1 MSDQS
6 PKIITSFQSR
16 LEINSVLRALGD
28 TTTEFALRRQAKEIV
43 EKYGDQAIAP
53 LLALLDTTNPQLR
66 GGLGHVAGL
75 LDRAKIVPALRN
87 AAVNRSLPDQARIS
101 AITILERFLG
111 VEPEPAMYAGMA
123 SPEEL
128 GLQSLREVLAEA
140 RANRLVLVEYLEQLA
155 QEPPD
160 VLLTMVR
167 SAKRLEGEE
176 GVEMLRLFAQDP
188 YAPAAEE
195 ALQALGSRPEPAA
208 ATALWT
214 LLPTL
219 PPAVR
224 SQVERSLQKLRLR
237 GIPAPVLDPPEPT
250 IRCLAGPPDAQGN
263 QAFWFIEPNADL
275 ATSQV
280 LYLLLASNEG
290 LVQAIGNLTA
300 ANSTLPPP
308 MAQGHV
314 HTGGKLEDGQ
324 RSMLLL
330 EAPVDYGRR
339 RVAAALERNW
349 ANGRPTPLTYRLLN
363 PLLWRWTTLQPAAA
377 ATPPSTAT
385 FNNYT
390 DLLRQPALATWAVIT
405 RRVYQAAELVLGEP
419 HELTPEQ
426 VDAMLLDLIES
437 LASDTDLLAQLRTSL
452 LALAEWLLLAGERR
466 AADQAVAVA
475 ELIIENPRSQ
485 PLLAQISLQGL
496 RLAML
501 AIARGLRWEQVSPV

>member
-16 LEINSVLRALGD
+16 LEINSALRALGD

-43 EKYGDQAIAP
+43 DKYGDQAIAP

-66 GGLGHVAGL
+66 GGLGHVASL

-101 AITILERFLG
+101 AITILERFLDI
-111 VEPEPAMYAGMA
+111 EPEPAMYAGMA

-140 RANRLVLVEYLEQLA
+140 RVNRLVLVEYLEQLA

-167 SAKRLEGEE
+167 SAKRLEGAE

-188 YAPAAEE
+188 YPPAAEE

-219 PPAVR
+219 PPALR
-224 SQVERSLQKLRLR
+224 SQAERSLQKLKLR
-237 GIPAPVLDPPEPT
+237 GVLAPILEPSGAAM
-250 IRCLAGPPDAQGN
+250 RCLASPPDAQGN

-275 ATSQV
+275 VTSQV
-280 LYLLLASNEG
+280 LYLLLASDEG
-290 LVQAIGNLTA
+290 LVQAIGNLAA
-300 ANSTLPPP
+300 ANSTLPPAG
-308 MAQGHV
+308 AQGYV
-314 HTGGKLEDGQ
+314 HTGGELEDGQ
-324 RSMLLL
+324 RSILLL
-330 EAPVDYGRR
+330 EAPVDYGRS

-349 ANGRPTPLTYRLLN
+349 ATGRPTPLTYRLLN
-363 PLLWRWTTLQPAAA
+363 PLLWRWAAPQPAAA
-377 ATPPSTAT
+377 AITQPTDTSGD
-385 FNNYT
+385 YT

-405 RRVYQAAELVLGEP
+405 RRVYQAAELFLGGPQEI
-419 HELTPEQ
+419 TPQE
-426 VDAMLLDLIES
+426 VDAIVLDLIES
-437 LASDTDLLAQLRTSL
+437 LASDADLLVKLRTSL
-452 LALAEWLLLAGERR
+452 LALAEWLSLAGEKR
-466 AADQAVAVA
+466 AAEQAAVVA
-475 ELIIENPRSQ
+475 EVIIENPRSQ
-485 PLLAQISLQGL
+485 PLLAQIGLQGL

-501 AIARGLRWEQVSPV
+501 GIARGMRWEQMAPV